1 MPRVDDGTE
10 PGERLLDAIYRGVG
24 DTAQFERALE
34 LIGTALGCRATTLLS
49 IGAKAPAANLALS
62 TGAFDEAVRAEY
74 ARGFAELDPAPAVFT
89 RMRVG
94 TASTTDRLMGAEA
107 VAADPFFNEFFR
119 PLGFIETIGGLL
131 SGNGRFEMIGLL
143 RGSDRDA
150 FTDTELRYVE
160 RLLPHV
166 ARSLQLR
173 RVFLTA
179 DARLSSVETLIDR
192 LPAGIVILDG
202 DGQGVFVNRAMAG
215 IARRGDGLWLDRQGR
230 IVSADLAV
238 RKRLDTIIADVLL
251 RGGAGGLVAVPS
263 AASAQAYAVLVA
275 PALPSVRDELLPG
288 LPGGAIVVVHDPA
301 AQPRPPVALIQ
312 EALNLPR
319 GAAEVAMALAAGH
332 DLQSFA
338 ATQGVTI
345 HTARFHLRTAL
356 ARTGATTQAGLTR
369 ITVALL
375 RDVLTEV

>member
-10 PGERLLDAIYRGVG
+10 PGDRLLDAIYRGVG
-24 DTAQFERALE
+24 DTAQFERALD
-34 LIGTALGCRATTLLS
+34 LIGNNLGCRASTLLS
-49 IGAKAPAANLALS
+49 IGATAPAANLAIS
-62 TGAFDEAVRAEY
+62 TGAFDDAVRADY
-74 ARGFAELDPAPAVFT
+74 ARGYAELDPAPAIFT

-119 PLGFIETIGGLL
+119 PLGFVETIGGLL

-143 RGSDRDA
+143 RGPDREA

-166 ARSLQLR
+166 TRALQLR

-179 DARLSSVETLIDR
+179 DARLSSVETIIDR
-192 LPAGIVILDG
+192 LHAGIVILDG
-202 DGQGVFVNRAMAG
+202 DGQGVFVNRLMAG

-230 IVSADLAV
+230 IVPADLAV
-238 RKRLDTIIADVLL
+238 RKRLDAAIADVL
-251 RGGAGGLVAVPS
+251 RGGAGGLVAVPNT
-263 AASAQAYAVLVA
+263 ASAQPYAVLVA
-275 PALPSVRDELLPG
+275 PALPAIRDSLLPNV
-288 LPGGAIVVVHDPA
+288 PGGVIVVVHDPA
-301 AQPRPPVALIQ
+301 SQPVPPVALVQ

-332 DLQSFA
+332 DLKSFA
-338 ATQGVTI
+338 EAQGVTI

-375 RDVLTEV
+375 RDLLIDR